1 MVAEEMVHVFID
13 RVDAG
18 RRLGERM
25 HHLRG
30 EDVVVVGLPRGGVP
44 VAAGVAEAIG
54 APLDVIMV
62 RKLGVPGRPELAMGA
77 IGEGGVCVLA
87 AQTLQRAGV
96 TDEALA
102 AIKQREG
109 AELERRAVR
118 FRHDRDRIPLAGRT
132 VVVVDDGVATGATA
146 LAACQ
151 VVTQLGAARVVL
163 AVPVAPQGWVRG
175 FRGVAD
181 EFVDLITPRQFS
193 AIGRWY
199 SDFSQTTDEEV
210 VACLREAAA
219 REAQIP
225 AQTRRTAA
233 TVHGV
238 SADVEVQAGPMPL
251 AASLTVPPQATGLV
265 LFAHGSGSGRHSPR
279 NRFVAQTL
287 NRSGLGTVLLDLL
300 TPEEELDRSNVFD
313 VRLLAARL
321 DAATQW
327 LHTRR
332 ELSRMRI
339 GYFGA
344 STGAAAAMWAAA
356 EPRTDVGA
364 VVSRGG
370 RPDLAAPRL
379 SDVSAPTLLIV
390 GELDEVVLDLNRR
403 AQAVLRCQS
412 RLFVVPGARHLFEEP
427 GALDTVAGLAADWFT
442 RHLAPQP
449 AALS

>member
-1 MVAEEMVHVFID
+1 VETEEMVHVFIN

-18 RRLGERM
+18 RRLGERL
-25 HHLRG
+25 HHLRS
-30 EDVVVVGLPRGGVP
+30 ENVVVVGLPRGGVP

-62 RKLGVPGRPELAMGA
+62 RKLGVPRQPELAMGA

-87 AQTLQRAGV
+87 SETVRRAGV
-96 TDEALA
+96 TDETLA

-118 FRHDRDRIPLAGRT
+118 FRHDRERIPLAGRT

-146 LAACQ
+146 RAACQ
-151 VVTQLGAARVVL
+151 VVAQLGAVRVVL

-181 EFVDLITPRQFS
+181 ELVDLITPRQFS

-210 VACLREAAA
+210 IACLREAGA

-233 TVHGV
+233 AVHGV
-238 SADVEVQAGPMPL
+238 SADVEVQAGPMLL
-251 AASLTVPPQATGLV
+251 AAILTVPPGATGVV

-279 NRFVAQTL
+279 NRFVAQLL
-287 NRSGLGTVLLDLL
+287 NQAGLGTVLLDLL
-300 TPEEELDRSNVFD
+300 TPEEERNRANVFD

-321 DAATQW
+321 GAATQW
-327 LHTRR
+327 LHNQR

-344 STGAAAAMWAAA
+344 STGAGAALWAAA
-356 EPRTDVGA
+356 EPPTGVSA

-403 AQAVLRCQS
+403 AQSELRCPS
-412 RLFVVPGARHLFEEP
+412 RLVVVPGATHLFEEP
-427 GALDTVAGLAADWFT
+427 GALDAVAGLAGDWFT

-449 AALS
+449 AVFS